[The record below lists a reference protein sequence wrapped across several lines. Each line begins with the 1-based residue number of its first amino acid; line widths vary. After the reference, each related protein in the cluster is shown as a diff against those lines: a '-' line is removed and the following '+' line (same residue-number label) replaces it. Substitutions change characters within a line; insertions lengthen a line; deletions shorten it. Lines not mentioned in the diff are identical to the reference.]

1 LLSGQ
6 EEMNPMAEGTESHGE
21 VAEDAIF
28 GQLGFRGTC
37 KFKKRLLI
45 CNDLSSNPNPSWR

>member
-1 LLSGQ
+1 
-6 EEMNPMAEGTESHGE
+6 MAEGTESHGE